1 MNEHSETP
9 DETTTR
15 AFEKA
20 IQDAGSGTYI
30 LTLYVTG
37 QTPGSQ
43 RAIRNIKKIC
53 EEELKGR
60 YELEVIDIYQQPD
73 KAKEAELIAAPTLV
87 KTLPV
92 PIRRL
97 VGDMS
102 DRERVLVGLDLKQA
116 EKNEL

>member
-1 MNEHSETP
+1 MDEQSPNP
-9 DETTTR
+9 DQATTR
-15 AFEKA
+15 SFEEA
-20 IQDAGSGTYI
+20 IENVGTGTYI
-30 LTLYVTG
+30 LTLYITG

-60 YELEVIDIYQQPD
+60 YELEIIDIYQQPEL
-73 KAKEAELIAAPTLV
+73 AKSAELVAAPTLV
-87 KTLPV
+87 KSLPV

-102 DRERVLVGLDLKQA
+102 DKERVLVGLDLKKK
-116 EKNEL
+116 EKT